1 MSEGGSQ
8 RPGGLGKKR
17 AAALQIELPYATL
30 DDVRAKH
37 PELRSRRLLVRTKD
51 TRPLDTVIRL
61 EVRLQGGRLACA
73 PRAWSKLAR

>member
-61 EVRLQGGRLACA
+61 T
-73 PRAWSKLAR
+73 PS